1 MPLTPGA
8 VHVDRP
14 LSNIALM
21 AFQST
26 EEMIGDLVMPPVDVP
41 NKTDQYYILSKT
53 DWLRAADDVRAPSGR
68 AKRIEWDQSTD
79 AFVAKNYALAEEY
92 PVETVENADAALQ
105 FRENTALHLI
115 DSLMRLKERR
125 IATIVMSGGNV
136 GSGITL
142 SGADQFSAFTT
153 SDPIGIINDGHQWM
167 EDNVGISPNTLVTT
181 RKVIRVLRQH
191 PKLLDL
197 YKYTGPGQ
205 LDMAELAQVFEV
217 DQILIGKGIIENA
230 LQGGTSS
237 ITNIWDDNILLA
249 HIEPATGLRTRT
261 LGLQMRWTNP
271 RFGTPLAIMQSL
283 NDEAGSEHTEI
294 EEASYHQDEK
304 ITSTDLGYVI
314 QDPVAA

>member
-14 LSNIALM
+14 LSNIAFA

-26 EEMIGDLVMPPVDVP
+26 EDMIADLILPPVDVEF
-41 NKTDQYYILSKT
+41 KTDQYYTITKS
-53 DWLRAADDVRAPSGR
+53 DWLREADDVRAPSGR
-68 AKRIEWDQSTD
+68 AKRIEWDLSTD
-79 AFVAKNYALAEEY
+79 SYIALNYALAEEY

-105 FRENTALHLI
+105 FRENTAMHLVE
-115 DSLMRLKERR
+115 SLMRLKERR
-125 IATIVMSGGNV
+125 VATIVMSGGNV
-136 GSGITL
+136 GSGVTL
-142 SGADQFSAFTT
+142 SGASQFSAFTT

-167 EDNVGISPNTLVTT
+167 EDEHGLSPNTMVTT

-197 YKYTGPGQ
+197 YKYTGAGQ
-205 LDMAELAQVFEV
+205 LEMAQLAEVFEV
-217 DQILIGKGIIENA
+217 DRILIGKGIIENA
-230 LQGGTSS
+230 TQGGTSS

-249 HIEPATGLRTRT
+249 HIEPATGLRTKT
-261 LGLQMRWTNP
+261 LGLQFRWTNP
-271 RFGTPLAIMQSL
+271 RFGTPFAIMQSL

-294 EEASYHQDEK
+294 EEASYHQAEK
-304 ITSTDLGYVI
+304 ITAADLGYVI